1 MRLVG
6 YLKKKKETAI
16 FEYYFNVMS
25 SDVVVNM
32 LTTPLAGG
40 SGSQFPVE
48 TIFLFSPNYL
58 WFSGSPPVSHSVG
71 TEGVFLDKEAE
82 VCYLYS
88 RVCLYGLHRSQL
100 YLRKVA
106 VVLGP
111 IR

>member
-1 MRLVG
+1 
-6 YLKKKKETAI
+6 
-16 FEYYFNVMS
+16 MS

-32 LTTPLAGG
+32 LTRPLAGG

-48 TIFLFSPNYL
+48 TIFYFLL
-58 WFSGSPPVSHSVG
+58 ITEWGSGSPPFSYSVG

-88 RVCLYGLHRSQL
+88 RVRLCGLHRSQL
-100 YLRKVA
+100 YFRKVA
-106 VVLGP
+106 IVLGP